1 MNVHWTMAAL
11 AFALATTT
19 GISLAEE
26 KLEQKSEDEWK
37 YEYKD
42 GVREVKRERKPGGE
56 WKYEYKDEYCEVKRE
71 RTSSGE
77 YKEEVKCK

>member
-42 GVREVKRERKPGGE
+42 GVREVKRERKPAA
-56 WKYEYKDEYCEVKRE
+56 
-71 RTSSGE
+71 SGNTNTRMSIA
-77 YKEEVKCK
+77 K